1 MCTKRGGTKEHTV
14 LCLLYLSGGL
24 TSSAAAIL
32 AGVSIS
38 CDSNRPL
45 QKKNNSPGIIYIN
58 LILYTTTNMTLESTD
73 VHKLVCVY
81 QILNRM
87 YSELQIEEEAWNFY
101 KRTTGCSLNIV
112 FIFHKIFLNSASS
125 AAALLFY
132 LPGAC
137 THTDTEGKQGKASV
151 RNILRSSEKYLNIFL
166 FATRCKHCQYW
177 QNAPQKLYAWK
188 T

>member
-101 KRTTGCSLNIV
+101 KRAICISGD
-112 FIFHKIFLNSASS
+112 SAIKSPRLTCKWPITS
-125 AAALLFY
+125 
-132 LPGAC
+132 
-137 THTDTEGKQGKASV
+137 SV
-151 RNILRSSEKYLNIFL
+151 RPWKMKS
-166 FATRCKHCQYW
+166 TRHAIRHFTDFW
-177 QNAPQKLYAWK
+177 VA
-188 T
+188 